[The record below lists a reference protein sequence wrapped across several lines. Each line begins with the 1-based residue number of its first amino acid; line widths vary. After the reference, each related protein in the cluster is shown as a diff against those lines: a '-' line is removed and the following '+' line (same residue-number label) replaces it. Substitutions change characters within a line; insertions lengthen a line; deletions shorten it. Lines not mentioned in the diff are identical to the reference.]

1 MSSEKSLVNSL
12 YHGAVVGGLALA
24 YNQIGRMLL
33 KASPTRMEPTAR
45 DAGML
50 VVDTALG
57 LWTRDYL
64 VQQGIIPADIMK

>member
-1 MSSEKSLVNSL
+1 MSSEKSIVNTL

-24 YNQIGRMLL
+24 YNQIGRMVI
-33 KASPTRMEPTAR
+33 KGAPTRLEPTAR

-50 VVDTALG
+50 VLDTALG

-64 VQQGIIPADIMK
+64 VKQGIIPADIMK